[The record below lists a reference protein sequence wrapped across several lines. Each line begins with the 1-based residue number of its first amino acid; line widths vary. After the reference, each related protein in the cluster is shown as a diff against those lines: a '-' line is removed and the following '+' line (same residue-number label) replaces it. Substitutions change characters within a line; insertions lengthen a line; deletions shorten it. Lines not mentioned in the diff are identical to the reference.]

1 MSPGLHDVMVQFLQG
16 MAVTLE
22 LSLAGFTLALV
33 VGTGLAAAVISPVPP
48 ARWAAS
54 AYVTVFRNLPLLVIL
69 ILAVFGLPQTG
80 LQMAPITWAMLVLG
94 LYTAAFVCVTLSG
107 GVNGV
112 DVGQAEAARALG
124 LSFPQSLRLVVL
136 PQAIRSVVP
145 PLGSLFIALTRNT
158 ALTSVIGVVE
168 ISARTAQLVN
178 ANVSTIVVI
187 IGSASGYLI
196 INLPAAW
203 VVRHLER
210 RAVFAR

>member
-1 MSPGLHDVMVQFLQG
+1 MPPGLHEVMVQFLQG
-16 MAVTLE
+16 MVVTLE
-22 LSLAGFTLALV
+22 LSLAGFVLALA
-33 VGTGLAAAVISPVPP
+33 VGTGLAAALVSPLPP
-48 ARWAAS
+48 ARRAAA
-54 AYVTVFRNLPLLVIL
+54 AYVAVFRNLPLLVIL

-80 LQMAPITWAMLVLG
+80 LQMAPMTWAVLVLG
-94 LYTAAFVCVTLSG
+94 LYTAAFVCETLSG

-112 DVGQAEAARALG
+112 DIGQAEAARALG

-158 ALTSVIGVVE
+158 ALTSAIGVME
-168 ISARTAQLVN
+168 ISARTADLVN
-178 ANVSTIVVI
+178 ANVATIIVI
-187 IGSASGYLI
+187 VGSASGYLI

-203 VVRHLER
+203 VVRRLER